1 MPPDTRDRRRFR
13 LGLRPRLV
21 LALVLT
27 SAVTLGTAALA
38 LFSPLQNQLR
48 DQSESSLRAS
58 VLTARPG
65 FEEALRQMRDGDVS
79 EIAVLASRLGQR
91 TSSRILVTDDLY
103 PYNRVTRT
111 LDGPAAAIWDTA
123 AAGTPDDPLD
133 IIRAL
138 TSRRTQVTSG
148 PDGTRMAALL
158 RVRRGKRTETY
169 VLAARSERDDAG
181 EIVARVRSAFGQAAL
196 VGLVAA
202 LLVGAAVVTTL
213 LRRLERLRGAAMRM
227 AQEGVDAPPPHDTGA
242 DEVGDLARTLGQMQ
256 RALRRQEQARRTF
269 VATASHELRTPLTSL
284 GGMLELLEDDLL
296 DGRVDLEDA
305 QRQII
310 LAQREVGRLTH
321 LASDLL
327 DLSRLD
333 AGTEL
338 RTEPVELLEVVRAV
352 AAEFDARA
360 AGNAI
365 RVEVRPPRG
374 PCWASADPSAVARIV
389 RILLDNALRFAPE
402 GSVITVSPGFSG
414 ERTKIDVTDRGPGVP
429 PVERE
434 RIFQRFERGSRTG
447 GEGGFGL
454 GLAIGRELA
463 RRHGGNLALYDGDG
477 DRPGATFRL
486 TLPIADS

>member
-1 MPPDTRDRRRFR
+1 MRPDTRDRRRFR

-38 LFSPLQNQLR
+38 LFSPLQDQLR

-65 FEEALRQMRDGDVS
+65 FEEALRQMRGGDVS

-202 LLVGAAVVTTL
+202 LLLGAAVVTTL

-227 AQEGVDAPPPHDTGA
+227 AHEGVDAPPPHDTGA

-310 LAQREVGRLTH
+310 LAQREVGRL
-321 LASDLL
+321 DP
-327 DLSRLD
+327 SRLRS
-333 AGTEL
+333 ARPQPARRGH
-338 RTEPVELLEVVRAV
+338 
-352 AAEFDARA
+352 RA
-360 AGNAI
+360 AHGAG
-365 RVEVRPPRG
+365 RAARGGARGRRGVRGARRRQRDPDRG
-374 PCWASADPSAVARIV
+374 PPAAGAVLGERRSERGGADRAHPARQRAALRARGVGDHVAPASAASARRSTSSTA
-389 RILLDNALRFAPE
+389 
-402 GSVITVSPGFSG
+402 
-414 ERTKIDVTDRGPGVP
+414 GPGVP
-429 PVERE
+429 GRRARADLPALRA
-434 RIFQRFERGSRTG
+434 RQPDGRRGW
-447 GEGGFGL
+447 FGL

-463 RRHGGNLALYDGDG
+463 RRHGGNLVLYDGDG

-486 TLPIADS
+486 TLPIAES